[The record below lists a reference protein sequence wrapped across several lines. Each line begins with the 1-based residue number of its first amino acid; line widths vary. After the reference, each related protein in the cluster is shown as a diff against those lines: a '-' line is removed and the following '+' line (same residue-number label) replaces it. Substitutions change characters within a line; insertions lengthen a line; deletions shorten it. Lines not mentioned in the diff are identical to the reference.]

1 MGEGLVL
8 IRKAIPLDVIGC
20 VHLLEEVYNSGTVN
34 GIYPSVNHDDAMRGF
49 LDSIADGAFWVA
61 SCDDKIVGMMMLD
74 NADFF
79 WNKKNVTLTNRHF
92 IVAEAYRSRKIAE
105 NLIIKA
111 QEFAKEC
118 GVNLIIGVQSLDKVA
133 VKERFLEM
141 RSMNYIGGSYLYNG
155 KNEG

>member
-8 IRKAIPLDVIGC
+8 IRKAVPLDVVKC
-20 VHLLEEVYNSGTVN
+20 VQLLEEGYATGTVN
-34 GIYPSVNHDDAMRGF
+34 GIYPPVVHADAIRGF

-61 SCDDKIVGMMMLD
+61 DVDDKIVGIMMLD

-79 WNKKNVTLTNRHF
+79 WNKSNVTLTNRHF
-92 IVAEAYRSRKIAE
+92 FVSEQYRNRKIAE

-133 VKERFLEM
+133 AKERFLKM
-141 RSMNYIGGSYLYNG
+141 RSMSYIGGSYLYNT
-155 KNEG
+155 KDEG